1 MECVTTPTSNKCGFY
16 DPTINDHLTSLSP
29 TVTFTTTN
37 SSCNLG
43 NNPSIYAKCCEFAI
57 YDYEDADSTAATN
70 NWLAMNYADFQDAS
84 PYKEFFINAYS
95 LNENL
100 MKPIGSWDPI
110 NSALTYGEG
119 TNRIEINDG
128 DGYIFF
134 LVIGTN
140 TDYGPD
146 FKTFGTAYGVWS
158 SHSPRIRITNLSISD
173 QFTIHTCCTNDNNPG
188 FYRKCTATSLSTTT
202 SPAPTNNPTS
212 APTSAPSTNPSSA
225 PTVSPTR

>member
-70 NWLAMNYADFQDAS
+70 NWLVMNYTDFQDVS

-95 LNENL
+95 LNDNL
-100 MKPIGSWDPI
+100 MKPISYWDF
-110 NSALTYGEG
+110 NNCAVTYGEG
-119 TNRIEINDG
+119 TNRIQING
-128 DGYIFF
+128 GALY
-134 LVIGTN
+134 LSIGVC
-140 TDYGPD
+140 GSSL
-146 FKTFGTAYGVWS
+146 TFGTEYGIYTFS
-158 SHSPRIRITNLSISD
+158 QTHITNLSISD
-173 QFTIHTCCTNDNNPG
+173 QFTIWSCCNNENNP
-188 FYRKCTATSLSTTT
+188 
-202 SPAPTNNPTS
+202 
-212 APTSAPSTNPSSA
+212 
-225 PTVSPTR
+225 